1 VFGEGVKMMSRFVV
15 VPAIP
20 TETGSM
26 RNGSRFYCQ
35 TAPIGFNLYDNEEK
49 LRLTTYQTR
58 EEAEGEC
65 QRLNLERLQSVL
77 SERESVTA
85 L

>member
-1 VFGEGVKMMSRFVV
+1 MISRFVV

-20 TETGSM
+20 TETGWM
-26 RNGSRFYCQ
+26 RNGSRYYCQ

-49 LRLTTYQTR
+49 LRLKPTYQTR
-58 EEAEGEC
+58 EEAESEC
-65 QRLNLERLQSVL
+65 QRVNLGRLESVL
-77 SERESVTA
+77 SEGESMPI

>member
-1 VFGEGVKMMSRFVV
+1 
-15 VPAIP
+15 
-20 TETGSM
+20 M

-49 LRLTTYQTR
+49 LRLKTTYQTR

-65 QRLNLERLQSVL
+65 QQLNLERLQSVL
-77 SERESVTA
+77 S
-85 L
+85 

>member
-1 VFGEGVKMMSRFVV
+1 MISRFVV

-20 TETGSM
+20 TETESM
-26 RNGSRFYCQ
+26 RNGSRFYCPI
-35 TAPIGFNLYDNEEK
+35 APIGFNLYDNEEK
-49 LRLTTYQTR
+49 FRLKTTYQTR
-58 EEAEGEC
+58 EEAEGEG

-77 SERESVTA
+77 SERESVIS

>member
-1 VFGEGVKMMSRFVV
+1 MILRFVV

-20 TETGSM
+20 TETGSI

-49 LRLTTYQTR
+49 RRLNTTYQTR
-58 EEAEGEC
+58 EEAESEC
-65 QRLNLERLQSVL
+65 QRLNLERLQSAL
-77 SERESVTA
+77 SERGSMPA

>member
-1 VFGEGVKMMSRFVV
+1 MISRFVV

-26 RNGSRFYCQ
+26 RKGSRFYCQ

-49 LRLTTYQTR
+49 LRLKITYQTR

-65 QRLNLERLQSVL
+65 KRINLERLQSVL

-85 L
+85 P

>member
-1 VFGEGVKMMSRFVV
+1 MISRFVV

-26 RNGSRFYCQ
+26 RNGSRYYCQ
-35 TAPIGFNLYDNEEK
+35 TAPIGFNLYDNEGK
-49 LRLTTYQTR
+49 LRLKPTYQTR
-58 EEAEGEC
+58 EEAEREC
-65 QRLNLERLQSVL
+65 QRVNLERLQSVL
-77 SERESVTA
+77 SECGSIPI